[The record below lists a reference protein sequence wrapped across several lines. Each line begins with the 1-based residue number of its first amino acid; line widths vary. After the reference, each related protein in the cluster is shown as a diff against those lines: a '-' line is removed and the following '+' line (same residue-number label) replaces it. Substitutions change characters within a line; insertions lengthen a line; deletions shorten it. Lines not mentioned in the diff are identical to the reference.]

1 MDSREGRSRAERR
14 KTPEAACSCLQL
26 AVCTILARSIARSP
40 LSTARSRSR
49 TAPPRTTSPRRRSAP
64 RTSAPVATLAA
75 LALFALFAPFAA
87 LACSITAHHPS
98 APEHHPSSER
108 ETARC
113 RNWTARLLRVRSS
126 LPTRAPPKRA
136 VTRPHPEHFLRRG
149 GDRRAAQA
157 RSLHR
162 SGDRRAA
169 QTRSRKGDRGSS
181 DLRERKVVGQSRFSR
196 ARPRSR
202 PRRGRSL
209 GGTDSGKLDH
219 PSSPVRNAPP
229 HDSDISRP
237 FPNMLR

>member
-40 LSTARSRSR
+40 SPIARSRSR
-49 TAPPRTTSPRRRSAP
+49 AALPRTTSPRRRSAP
-64 RTSAPVATLAA
+64 LTSAPVATL
-75 LALFALFAPFAA
+75 AA

-126 LPTRAPPKRA
+126 LPTRAPPKRTVA
-136 VTRPHPEHFLRRG
+136 RPHPERLLRQG
-149 GDRRAAQA
+149 GDRRDAQA

-162 SGDRRAA
+162 SEDRRAA
-169 QTRSRKGDRGSS
+169 QTRSHKGDRGSS
-181 DLRERKVVGQSRFSR
+181 DLREREIRGGGQSRFSR

-209 GGTDSGKLDH
+209 GGTDSGKLNH

>member
-75 LALFALFAPFAA
+75 LALFALFAPFVPFAA
-87 LACSITAHHPS
+87 LACSIAAHHPS
-98 APEHHPSSER
+98 APEHRPSSGR
-108 ETARC
+108 KVARC

-126 LPTRAPPKRA
+126 LPTRAPPKRTVA
-136 VTRPHPEHFLRRG
+136 RPHPERLLRQG
-149 GDRRAAQA
+149 GDRRDAQA

-162 SGDRRAA
+162 SEDRRAA
-169 QTRSRKGDRGSS
+169 QTRSHKGDRGSS
-181 DLRERKVVGQSRFSR
+181 DLREREIRGGAEPLQ
-196 ARPRSR
+196 PRSPAISAPKR
-202 PRRGRSL
+202 QEPRRHGL
-209 GGTDSGKLDH
+209 GQ
-219 PSSPVRNAPP
+219 A
-229 HDSDISRP
+229 
-237 FPNMLR
+237 

>member
-126 LPTRAPPKRA
+126 LPTRAPPKPAAFTGAEIGALLKPAAAREIEEA
-136 VTRPHPEHFLRRG
+136 ATCASAKLWG
-149 GDRRAAQA
+149 RAASAALA
-157 RSLHR
+157 R
-162 SGDRRAA
+162 
-169 QTRSRKGDRGSS
+169 
-181 DLRERKVVGQSRFSR
+181 DLGPEE
-196 ARPRSR
+196 AE
-202 PRRGRSL
+202 
-209 GGTDSGKLDH
+209 
-219 PSSPVRNAPP
+219 A
-229 HDSDISRP
+229 
-237 FPNMLR
+237 

>member
-40 LSTARSRSR
+40 SPIARSRSR
-49 TAPPRTTSPRRRSAP
+49 AALPRTTSPRRRSAP
-64 RTSAPVATLAA
+64 LTSAPVATLAA

-229 HDSDISRP
+229 HDSDTSRL